1 MEDIDRIDYLLAEG
15 GLPVFIELAEEL
27 ASQARVKIIQEPS
40 ACLVM
45 MQVFETVQG
54 HHFNLGE
61 VLITECAV
69 EIEGTYVQGFALGD
83 EPQRALCAAL
93 LKGAIAGK
101 HPLAPKILSVFAEQ
115 ENTIQ
120 QRKKTEFSLVAR
132 TRVDFE
138 VMDHI

>member
-1 MEDIDRIDYLLAEG
+1 MEVIDSIDYLLSEG
-15 GLPVFIELAEEL
+15 ELPVLNELAEEL

-40 ACLVM
+40 TCLVM

-54 HHFNLGE
+54 HPFNLGE

-83 EPQRALCAAL
+83 EPQKALCAAL
-93 LKGAIAGK
+93 LKGAITGK

-120 QRKKTEFSLVAR
+120 
-132 TRVDFE
+132 
-138 VMDHI
+138 